1 LQLNAMPRLSP
12 QCTPETFML
21 DANGSV
27 SVVARVDAKGLRRLS
42 VGLATISLSDVLTGV
57 GVGVLGIDT
66 DGLLSIA
73 DASLRY
79 VPSIANATGGWA
91 ERGAGRSVLGLPRP
105 CGGQQ
110 SGPWA
115 VG

>member
-1 LQLNAMPRLSP
+1 LRLIPLPRLSP
-12 QCTPETFML
+12 QCTPETLML

-42 VGLATISLSDVLTGV
+42 VGLATISLSAVLEGV
-57 GVGVLGIDT
+57 RVPGASGIST

-79 VPSIANATGGWA
+79 VPSVTGATGGWSSAVRA
-91 ERGAGRSVLGLPRP
+91 E
-105 CGGQQ
+105 
-110 SGPWA
+110 
-115 VG
+115 